1 MVRPSGPR
9 QTWNRESVDDD
20 ILRISDEVSIPLSE
34 LSYRFSRS
42 SGPGGQHVQKSSTR
56 VELLFDVANS
66 PSLSEPQRAR
76 VLERLAGY
84 IDSAGVLHLVA
95 QSERSQLRNRE
106 EVVARFQAL
115 MRRALQR
122 RKRRK
127 PTRPTAAS
135 KERRLRKKRRRS
147 EIKQQRGKVQE
158 EP

>member
-1 MVRPSGPR
+1 M
-9 QTWNRESVDDD
+9 DDD
-20 ILRISDEVSIPLSE
+20 LLIINNQVSIPPAE
-34 LSYRFSRS
+34 LSFRFSRS
-42 SGPGGQHVQKSSTR
+42 SGPGGQHAQKSSTR

-84 IDSAGVLHLVA
+84 IDSAGMLHLVS

-115 MRRALQR
+115 MRRALKR

-135 KERRLRKKRRRS
+135 KERRLREKQRRS
-147 EIKQQRGKVQE
+147 EIKRRRGNVQE